1 MKIESKYTIENRWNI
16 ILTGNYGVGKDTI
29 ASILNYIAYKDI
41 QKEKNEDYL
50 NFEDF
55 QNLPSKNKPFNEVA
69 FADSVKDLYKEIYN
83 VSTEDIEKGKRDN
96 NNDVRYKIIN
106 LAQSCKKIIGNKI
119 WIDLLKPKLKTK
131 NIIKDLRFKNEYKF
145 SKRLPNKIIL
155 GIVSNLDEL
164 FPMSKYC
171 DYIFINKKEGLD
183 KLEEDLVN
191 FLNKKY
197 IKLN

>member
-1 MKIESKYTIENRWNI
+1 MKIESKNTIENRWNI

-29 ASILNYIAYKDI
+29 ASMLNYIAYKDI

-50 NFEDF
+50 SFEDF
-55 QNLPSKNKPFNEVA
+55 KNLPSKDKPFNEVA

-96 NNDVRYKIIN
+96 NDVRFKMIN
-106 LAQSCKKIIGNKI
+106 LAESCKKVIGNRI
-119 WIDLLKPKLKTK
+119 WIDLLKPKLKIK

-155 GIVSNLDEL
+155 GIVSNPDEL

-191 FLNKKY
+191 FLNEKY